1 MVTLAQFIMWFMFAW
16 LAALAAIVLL
26 RLLGNGRLG
35 ELLHTTGPGGA
46 AGNDIDPE
54 RVQLIAVSL
63 GAIGYYFIQGIQAA
77 AMGPVTSLPEASGA
91 LTAVLAG
98 SNTLYLSGK
107 LLRHSNPGTAP
118 R

>member
-1 MVTLAQFIMWFMFAW
+1 MATLAYAIMWFMFAW

-35 ELLHTTGPGGA
+35 ELLYTSKPGGA

-54 RVQLIAVSL
+54 RVQLIVVSL
-63 GAIGYYFIQGIQAA
+63 GAIGYYFVQGIQAA
-77 AMGPVTSLPEASGA
+77 ATGPISSLPEASAA
-91 LTAVLAG
+91 LNAVLAG

-107 LLRHSNPGTAP
+107 LLRHSTAGATG